1 MEKIMEKIPVAG
13 EEPNIPRQPC
23 LNSFTKEW

>member
-1 MEKIMEKIPVAG
+1 MEKTMEKIPVAG
-13 EEPNIPRQPC
+13 EEPIPRQPC

>member
-1 MEKIMEKIPVAG
+1 MEKRMEKIPVAG
-13 EEPNIPRQPC
+13 EEPIPRQPC